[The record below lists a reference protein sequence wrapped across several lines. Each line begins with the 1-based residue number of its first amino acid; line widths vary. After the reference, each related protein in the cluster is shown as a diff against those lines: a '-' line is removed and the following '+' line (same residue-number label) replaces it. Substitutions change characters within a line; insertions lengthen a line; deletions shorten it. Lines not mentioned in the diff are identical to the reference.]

1 MSKGNLFL
9 GYARGKVGDVV
20 FSRQNGEQVTRARN
34 RAPRNPQSPL
44 QMLQRVIMKTSSTAY
59 SMLSPICDHAFQ
71 GYQTGTPN
79 QSRFAELNVAIMRN
93 QMRDAINSGDPEEIL
108 ASQDFNFSS
117 KNDNLPQ
124 IREYVVSEG
133 TLNPL
138 AVAFD
143 AFTPYVKATGLAAIQ
158 GGPTY
163 QQVVDALGL
172 QKGDQLTFITMT
184 VDDRSGVET
193 SSWNGIKIARVIL
206 EPSDGDM
213 TSKFLAGE
221 GGLTGAINKPNA
233 KNEGTVSLSIAATGI
248 LVTLSGTLE
257 QAGAINT
264 VAGFAAI
271 VSRLSGGVWQRSTQ
285 QVALPSG
292 DDLFNVDHNIGYLQ
306 DAIYSYLS
314 GTDSSLYLNQAE

>member
-1 MSKGNLFL
+1 MAKGNLFL
-9 GYARGKVGDVV
+9 GYGRGKVGDVV

-108 ASQDFNFSS
+108 ASQEFNFAGKNSS
-117 KNDNLPQ
+117 LPQ
-124 IREYVVSEG
+124 IRDYQISEG
-133 TLNPL
+133 TLNSL
-138 AVAFD
+138 NVAWDGFS
-143 AFTPYVKATGLAAIQ
+143 PYIAATGLAPE

-172 QKGDQLTFITMT
+172 QRGDQLTFIMLGT
-184 VDDRSGVET
+184 DDRTNVET
-193 SSWNGIKIARVIL
+193 SEFTAMRYCRVIL
-206 EPSDGDM
+206 EPNDGDM
-213 TSKFLAGE
+213 TSKFLAGAD
-221 GGLTGAINKPNA
+221 GLTGAVNKPNER
-233 KNEGTVSLSIAATGI
+233 NMGTITFQGVAMGLFVNIPGFNMTSGGAE
-248 LVTLSGTLE
+248 VT
-257 QAGAINT
+257 A
-264 VAGFAAI
+264 AGFAVI
-271 VSRLSGGVWQRSTQ
+271 VSRQVGGVWQRSSERIH
-285 QVALPSG
+285 LPKAEG
-292 DDLFNVDHNIGYLQ
+292 YNVDHNIGYLQ

>member
-1 MSKGNLFL
+1 MAKGNLLL

-108 ASQDFNFSS
+108 ASQEFNFAGKNSS
-117 KNDNLPQ
+117 LPQ
-124 IREYVVSEG
+124 IRDYQISEG
-133 TLNPL
+133 TLNSVPY
-138 AVAFD
+138 VFD
-143 AFTPYVKATGLAAIQ
+143 GFTPTITGSGFRPE
-158 GGPTY
+158 GGVTY
-163 QQVVDALGL
+163 QQVVDILGL
-172 QKGDQLTFITMT
+172 QRGDQLTFIALGT
-184 VDDRSGVET
+184 DDRTDVET
-193 SSWNGIKIARVIL
+193 SEFTALSYARVIL
-206 EPSDGDM
+206 EPNDGDM
-213 TSKFLAGE
+213 SSKFLAGTD
-221 GGLTGAINKPNA
+221 GLTGAVNKPNERNMGSFTFQA
-233 KNEGTVSLSIAATGI
+233 
-248 LVTLSGTLE
+248 LVTGLAVDIPG
-257 QAGAINT
+257 INT
-264 VAGFAAI
+264 AAGGAKVTIAGFAII
-271 VSRLSGGVWQRSTQ
+271 VSRQSGGVWQRSTERIL
-285 QVALPSG
+285 LPNAQG
-292 DDLFNVDHNIGYLQ
+292 YTVDHNIGYLQ

>member
-1 MSKGNLFL
+1 MAKGNLFL
-9 GYARGKVGDVV
+9 GYGRGKVGDVV

-71 GYQTGTPN
+71 GFQTGTPN

-108 ASQDFNFSS
+108 ASQEFNFAGKNSS
-117 KNDNLPQ
+117 LPQ
-124 IREYVVSEG
+124 IRDYQISEG
-133 TLNPL
+133 TLNSLNVAWDSFSPYIAATNL
-138 AVAFD
+138 A
-143 AFTPYVKATGLAAIQ
+143 PQ

-172 QKGDQLTFITMT
+172 QRGDQLTFVMLG
-184 VDDRSGVET
+184 VDDRTGVET
-193 SSWNGIKIARVIL
+193 SEFNALRYCRVIL

-213 TSKFLAGE
+213 TSKFLAGSD
-221 GGLTGAINKPNA
+221 GLSGAVNKPNER
-233 KNEGTVSLSIAATGI
+233 NMGDITLQTNATGMF
-248 LVTLSGTLE
+248 VTIPGFNFTSG
-257 QAGAINT
+257 GAEVTI
-264 VAGFAAI
+264 AGFAVI
-271 VSRLSGGVWQRSTQ
+271 VSRQSGGVWQRSSERIH
-285 QVALPSG
+285 LPKAEG
-292 DDLFNVDHNIGYLQ
+292 YNVDHNIGYLQ